1 MALLCSFYW
10 LSIIPSWVC
19 TTPAC
24 SIHPSLITCYGQGS
38 TMGSSIAPFYPTL
51 WKSYMLS
58 LFHCNLWDD
67 ITGRQMDLL
76 LNTLLI
82 FSLLRWRHLIGRA
95 HKGFW
100 LVHTVGTCNTLFSI
114 FNLLL
119 IHKNKNNTWDSTTLA
134 FPEKWGKKWKY
145 RASSI
150 CSEAE
155 LLAHLLRCGVLSS
168 VLRILPVTHHSTG
181 IGRSYSSLS
190 LCWFIY

>member
-10 LSIIPSWVC
+10 LSNIPLWVC

-38 TMGSSIAPFYPTL
+38 TMGSSIVPFYPTL
-51 WKSYMLS
+51 WKSYILS
-58 LFHCNLWDD
+58 WFHCNLWDD

-82 FSLLRWRHLIGRA
+82 FSLHRWRRLIGRA

-100 LVHTVGTCNTLFSI
+100 LVDTVGPCNILFSI

-134 FPEKWGKKWKY
+134 FPENGEKN
-145 RASSI
+145 
-150 CSEAE
+150 EN
-155 LLAHLLRCGVLSS
+155 
-168 VLRILPVTHHSTG
+168 TG
-181 IGRSYSSLS
+181 PHPSAVRQNY
-190 LCWFIY
+190 